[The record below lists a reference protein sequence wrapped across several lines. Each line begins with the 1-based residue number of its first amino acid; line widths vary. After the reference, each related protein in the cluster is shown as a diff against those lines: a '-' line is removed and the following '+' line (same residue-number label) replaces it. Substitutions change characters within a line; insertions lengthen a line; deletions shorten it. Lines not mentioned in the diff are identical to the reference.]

1 MDPPLPQQVLILTTK
16 ARKNKLEKD
25 DDEDRG
31 RKEKLRK
38 NETSLVPGDCIKG
51 LY

>member
-25 DDEDRG
+25 DDEDREE
-31 RKEKLRK
+31 RK
-38 NETSLVPGDCIKG
+38 S
-51 LY
+51 